1 MKYRGTT
8 QLAAI
13 WCNDPEFH
21 EWLADLASINPSDV
35 TKEGAADV
43 IRKACNVT
51 SRAAFDKDDAA
62 AERFM
67 REIRNPFNAWRQA
80 RRNSVSQT
88 SNSILKVI

>member
-21 EWLADLASINPSDV
+21 AWLADLASIEPGDV
-35 TKEGAADV
+35 TKEGAAEV
-43 IRKACNVT
+43 VRKACNVA
-51 SRAAFDKDDAA
+51 SRSDFDKDDSA

-80 RRNSVSQT
+80 RSNPVSPT
-88 SNSILKVI
+88 SNRSFK